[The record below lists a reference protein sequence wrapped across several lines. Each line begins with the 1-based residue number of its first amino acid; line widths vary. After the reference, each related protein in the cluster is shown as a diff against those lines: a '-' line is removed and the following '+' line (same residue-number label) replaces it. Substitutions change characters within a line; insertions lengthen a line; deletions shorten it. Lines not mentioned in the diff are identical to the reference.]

1 MEITPSVTEIN
12 NPGYQPRNY
21 RGGMGKGRFRSFTAA
36 YMDTDLWVGYNS
48 PDDERL
54 TDTIK
59 EKVLSTIRELRAGVE
74 AYAGRDP
81 HFYRA
86 LTPYEPTVAGP
97 DIVRIMFDA
106 ARRAGVGPMAAV
118 AGAFARET
126 ARALEDIFNLTELVI
141 ENGGDNYIKIA
152 HPAVVSVFA
161 GASPLS
167 EKIGLEILPGQTP
180 LGICTSSGTIGPSL
194 SFGKADALT
203 IVSRDPAWADAY
215 ATYFGNRV
223 KNASDIEPVLDDIAG
238 HPEILGALIV
248 VGERMGIRGQFPLR
262 ILEKP

>member
-1 MEITPSVTEIN
+1 
-12 NPGYQPRNY
+12 
-21 RGGMGKGRFRSFTAA
+21 
-36 YMDTDLWVGYNS
+36 
-48 PDDERL
+48 
-54 TDTIK
+54 
-59 EKVLSTIRELRAGVE
+59 
-74 AYAGRDP
+74 
-81 HFYRA
+81 
-86 LTPYEPTVAGP
+86 
-97 DIVRIMFDA
+97 
-106 ARRAGVGPMAAV
+106 
-118 AGAFARET
+118 
-126 ARALEDIFNLTELVI
+126 LTELVI

-194 SFGKADALT
+194 SFGNADALT

-223 KNASDIEPVLDDIAG
+223 KTASDIEPVLDDIAG
-238 HPEILGALIV
+238 QPEILGALIV